1 MKKPVVAQGETTAFI
16 RHQAT
21 TLCFTN
27 RLTEICFARGTVFTN
42 ATFRGVK
49 WNDVV
54 TLTQRCYSFPD
65 FNHHT
70 RPFVSEDGREKSFRV
85 ISRQGKRIGVTDTRR
100 PDLYQ
105 NLSFPGSV
113 YVDCFDTER
122 LTGLVS
128 NCGTTGYHDAL
139 LISGSAKYP
148 TQL

>member
-1 MKKPVVAQGETTAFI
+1 MEKPVVAQGKTTAFI

-105 NLSFPGSV
+105 NLSFPGPV
-113 YVDCFDTER
+113 YIDCFDTER